1 MIPLNLKW
9 STRRWLFSIIT
20 TSILCSLVI
29 ISLLWILS
37 VRKKAA
43 KDINEFRVEAV
54 NKQKKILRNEVYD
67 ALSFARFHMSA
78 HENLPD
84 SVIKNEVL
92 NWLAMQHFGNAGYV
106 FVNRLD
112 GLALIFDGKR
122 ISGSKSIKNMTDP
135 NGKKLF
141 EMELNAAGKAGGD
154 FIEYKFKKM
163 GGEKLFP
170 KISYINSLPEWGWII
185 GAGDYLDDLSN
196 EVAMVEHNLKKCELK
211 SIGSIFLLLILLTG
225 LNFFFAH
232 KVSTWLD
239 KQFDSIKEFLINSSR
254 NVRYLN
260 LDFFR
265 IQELYEIGDAG
276 NKMVKELYEDLA
288 LERTGKE
295 YLFTLNDLPEAKGD
309 KNLLEHVWMNLLS
322 NAIKYSNSK
331 EHPEIRVEGSHKD
344 KQIVYEI
351 HDNGVGFNPK
361 YTHKLF
367 GVFQRL
373 HAADEFEGNG
383 VGLAIVKRI
392 VEKHGGEV
400 WAEGKVNQGASF
412 YFSLP
417 DV

>member
-276 NKMVKELYEDLA
+276 NKMVKERAIIEKEVLRYREHLEKLVEKRTKELEKINKKLQEKNAD
-288 LERTGKE
+288 LER
-295 YLFTLNDLPEAKGD
+295 FNDLFVDREFRIKELKEKIKVLEIALAK
-309 KNLLEHVWMNLLS
+309 
-322 NAIKYSNSK
+322 
-331 EHPEIRVEGSHKD
+331 
-344 KQIVYEI
+344 
-351 HDNGVGFNPK
+351 
-361 YTHKLF
+361 
-367 GVFQRL
+367 
-373 HAADEFEGNG
+373 
-383 VGLAIVKRI
+383 
-392 VEKHGGEV
+392 
-400 WAEGKVNQGASF
+400 NQ
-412 YFSLP
+412 
-417 DV
+417 